1 MNAYVNPKHRTLRPE
16 AFGIYDLCRQYRS
29 KTIFLIYPEKM
40 AEFSDFPQRE
50 GKKNGG
56 DGNSRRQR
64 PTRTTEDPSHQQETP
79 TRPSKQVRIPP
90 RIMGLD
96 FPREPDTHRNM
107 QMRFSEQ
114 QTPFFFFFPFLP
126 ERERE
131 RQRERKRRRRREGER
146 EREREEEGRGERE
159 RERRR
164 EGEKERERERERIHA
179 ASGKI

>member
-1 MNAYVNPKHRTLRPE
+1 
-16 AFGIYDLCRQYRS
+16 
-29 KTIFLIYPEKM
+29 M

-114 QTPFFFFFPFLP
+114 QTPFFFFFLSFLRERERDR

-131 RQRERKRRRRREGER
+131 EGEGRER
-146 EREREEEGRGERE
+146 EREREKKKGGGERE
-159 RERRR
+159 REKKRG
-164 EGEKERERERERIHA
+164 GERERERERERIHA